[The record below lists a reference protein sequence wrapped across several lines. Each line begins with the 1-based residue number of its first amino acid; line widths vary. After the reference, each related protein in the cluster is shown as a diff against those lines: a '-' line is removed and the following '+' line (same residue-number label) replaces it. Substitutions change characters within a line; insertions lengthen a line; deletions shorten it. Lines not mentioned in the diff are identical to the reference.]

1 LDIGHAIGR
10 IVIAFNPHL
19 TILIVVLT
27 HDVLHAVGVVGIFTE
42 EILVAARIA
51 LLTFDKGISNVVGGM
66 ASTAAVAAAAA
77 TGRLFMSVV
86 MMRMQILPT
95 LTGWQWLSIGVLVVQ
110 MTWWAGCVHVIEK
123 LEERSP
129 EGPSR

>member
-1 LDIGHAIGR
+1 VTVVAPSAVGHAIGR
-10 IVIAFNPHL
+10 IVAAGDPSL
-19 TILIVVLT
+19 AILIVVLT
-27 HDVLHAVGVVGIFTE
+27 HDVLHAVGIVIFTE

-51 LLTFDKGISNVVGGM
+51 LLAFDKGVGDAGRGV
-66 ASTAAVAAAAA
+66 ASTAA
-77 TGRLFMSVV
+77 GLFMSVV

-95 LTGWQWLSIGVLVVQ
+95 LTGWQWLAIGVLVVQ
-110 MTWWAGCVHVIEK
+110 MTRWAGCVHVIKE